1 MGVFSR
7 RKQQLNF
14 EKMKVS
20 VTCVEDGHLV
30 DLDLPQDALITD
42 VKIALAEQEGYK
54 DPINRLRVFYKNAS
68 GDALGKFSERK
79 LSTFSRINM
88 NF

>member
-1 MGVFSR
+1 
-7 RKQQLNF
+7 
-14 EKMKVS
+14 MKVS

-79 LSTFSRINM
+79 LSIFSRINM